1 MSGPN
6 GGKMKDMGIFTRKF
20 ANQSHLSRRYAGEE
34 THAKDLRT
42 TQLTLMTVGGIIGS
56 GLFLASGQAIHDAGP
71 GLVIA
76 YFIGATAM
84 AIEMTALAEM
94 SAADPRQG
102 SFLVYSRRALGP
114 GFTFVGGWIFWFSSV
129 LNLAAEATAAATFA
143 TLWLPHLPTW
153 ILSSAFALTI
163 SGINFLTVK
172 GFGEVESGMSVI
184 KVVAI
189 GLFILVAASAV
200 FFAWPAPLGHGLTSW
215 SGHGGFFPHGIKG
228 IGAAMIVVMFS
239 MSGTGVL
246 GLAAADVRNPE
257 RTIGH
262 AVRYASIV
270 VYLLYIGSILAITA
284 MVGWQAVPTTGKS
297 PFLAAL
303 HHLGVPWAVDVFN
316 GVILLAVLSAMNAGM
331 FATDRVLAGLARAG
345 DAPHL
350 LERMPHGIPRGA
362 NAVTGGLLLIV
373 TLLTYFLPKTAFLY
387 LVTATG
393 FQSIFVWMLIVGTQ
407 IYYRKWLKEHRPNH
421 LRLKLAF
428 HPWIG
433 RAELLLLLAIVAT
446 APLAPRQLLPLAI
459 GVGATALFAIA
470 YLIFRR
476 EKAVASH

>member
-1 MSGPN
+1 MRRL
-6 GGKMKDMGIFTRKF
+6 GGGQTMDMGIFTRRF
-20 ANQSHLSRRYAGEE
+20 ATQSHAARRYAGQG
-34 THAKDLRT
+34 TQAKDLRT
-42 TQLTLMTVGGIIGS
+42 PQLTLMTVGGIIGS

-76 YFIGATAM
+76 YLIGATAM

-172 GFGEVESGMSVI
+172 GFGEVESGMSVV
-184 KVVAI
+184 KLLAI
-189 GLFILVAASAV
+189 ALFILVAASAL
-200 FFAWPAPLGHGLTSW
+200 FLAWPLPLGHGLMSW
-215 SGHGGFFPHGIKG
+215 SGHGGFLPHGLKG
-228 IGAAMIVVMFS
+228 VGAAMIVVMFS

-246 GLAAADVRNPE
+246 GLAAADVRRPE
-257 RTIGH
+257 RTIGR
-262 AVRYASIV
+262 AVRYATTA
-270 VYLLYIGSILAITA
+270 VYLLYIGSVLVITA
-284 MVGWQAVPTTGKS
+284 VVGWQAVPLTGKS
-297 PFLAAL
+297 PFLTAL
-303 HHLGVPWAVDVFN
+303 HHFGMPWAVDVFN
-316 GVILLAVLSAMNAGM
+316 VVILLAVLSAMNAGM

-345 DAPHL
+345 DAPHA
-350 LERMPHGIPRGA
+350 LERMPRGIPRAA
-362 NAVTGGLLLIV
+362 NAVTGALLLIV
-373 TLLTYFLPKTAFLY
+373 TLLTYFLPKTAFIY

-393 FQSIFVWMLIVGTQ
+393 FQSIFVWMLIVATQ
-407 IYYRKWLKEHRPNH
+407 IYYRPWLEQHRPHH

-428 HPWIG
+428 HPWLG
-433 RAELLLLLAIVAT
+433 RFELVLLLAIVAT
-446 APLAPRQLLPLAI
+446 APLAPRQMLPLGI
-459 GVGATALFAIA
+459 GVGATAIFAAA
-470 YLIFRR
+470 YLVFRGMHP
-476 EKAVASH
+476 AASR

>member
-1 MSGPN
+1 MGCAV
-6 GGKMKDMGIFTRKF
+6 GGQTMDMGIFTRRF
-20 ANQSHLSRRYAGEE
+20 ATQSHMARRYAGQK
-34 THAKDLRT
+34 TQAKDLRT

-71 GLVIA
+71 GLVVA
-76 YFIGATAM
+76 YLIGATAM

-94 SAADPRQG
+94 SAADPNQG

-143 TLWLPHLPTW
+143 TLWLPQLPTW
-153 ILSSAFALTI
+153 ILASAFALTI

-172 GFGEVESGMSVI
+172 GFGEVESGMSIV
-184 KVVAI
+184 KLSAI
-189 GLFILVAASAV
+189 GLFILVAAAAV
-200 FFAWPAPLGHGLTSW
+200 FLAWPHALGHGVMSW
-215 SGHGGFFPHGIKG
+215 SAGGGFFPHGLKG

-246 GLAAADVRNPE
+246 GLAAADVRDPE
-257 RTIGH
+257 RTVGH
-262 AVRYASIV
+262 AVRYATIF
-270 VYLLYIGSILAITA
+270 VYLLYIGSVLAITA
-284 MVGWQAVPTTGKS
+284 VVGWQAVPMTGKS

-303 HHLGVPWAVDVFN
+303 HHFGWPWAVDVFN

-345 DAPHL
+345 DAPHAL
-350 LERMPHGIPRGA
+350 QRMPHGIPRWA
-362 NAVTGGLLLIV
+362 NATTGSLLLVV
-373 TLLTYFLPKTAFLY
+373 TLLTYFLPKSAFLY

-393 FQSIFVWMLIVGTQ
+393 FQSIFVWMLIVATQ
-407 IYYRKWLKEHRPNH
+407 IYYRKWLEQHRPNH

-428 HPWIG
+428 HPWLA
-433 RAELLLLLAIVAT
+433 RFELLLLLAIVAT
-446 APLAPRQLLPLAI
+446 APLAPRQILPLGI

-470 YLIFRR
+470 YVVFRR
-476 EKAVASH
+476 AHAAASR